1 MREYQPVQ
9 TLLAEDKEKLAQDP
23 KGGRTKASK
32 TGEFKSEGSW
42 LTVSC
47 ADKVRY
53 TLKSGPGVSSQA
65 IVLSL
70 SAVLGE

>member
-42 LTVSC
+42 LTMSC
-47 ADKVRY
+47 TDK
-53 TLKSGPGVSSQA
+53 
-65 IVLSL
+65 
-70 SAVLGE
+70 